1 MPEERVELSRGCP
14 RGILS
19 PLRLPF
25 RHSGVIAGPQLSAG
39 GEPVEG
45 ALDTC
50 FRIVAETLRDDGGE
64 MAVRGL
70 CRVRIMVG
78 RFIPPR

>member
-1 MPEERVELSRGCP
+1 
-14 RGILS
+14 
-19 PLRLPF
+19 
-25 RHSGVIAGPQLSAG
+25 VIAGPQLSAG

>member
-25 RHSGVIAGPQLSAG
+25 RHSGEG
-39 GEPVEG
+39 GEYNY
-45 ALDTC
+45 
-50 FRIVAETLRDDGGE
+50 
-64 MAVRGL
+64 VRGSI
-70 CRVRIMVG
+70 RRASRSRNAG
-78 RFIPPR
+78 RSETNRLGIRLNMTSE